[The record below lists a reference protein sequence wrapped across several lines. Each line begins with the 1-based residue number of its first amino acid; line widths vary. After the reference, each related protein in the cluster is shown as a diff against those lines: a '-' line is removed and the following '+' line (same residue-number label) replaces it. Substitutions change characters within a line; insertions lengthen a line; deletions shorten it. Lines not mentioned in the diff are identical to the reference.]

1 MSARYFF
8 TSMTRIADLQDCLFE
23 VRSLPREQW
32 ATGDYV
38 VGEVISPC
46 GKAPTIELTTGR
58 MVEVLDGDLV
68 IGAFGVRR
76 ATLEVVGDWQHIEA
90 DGLMEDL
97 TGGGLFGKATS
108 VSFLVDDLVPLV
120 YRGHVVRQGTKVCM
134 KDFVPNV
141 PVMPY
146 NCPTIITIGTSMS
159 SGKTT
164 TARVI
169 IHELKRKGLK
179 VIGAKFT
186 GAGRC
191 RDILAMQ
198 DAGAEKIYDFVDMGL
213 PSSIC
218 EPEEFRVALRKLL
231 SAIAAEKPDVMVAE
245 VGASPFEP
253 YNGSIVLEEIK
264 EQIVCTVMCAADPYG
279 VVGITHSFGLTP
291 DVISG
296 IVTDTSAGVEL
307 VEKLSGVPAVT
318 IGDRP
323 SQLQLME
330 IVLEKLNLQ

>member
-8 TSMTRIADLQDCLFE
+8 TSMTRITDLQDCPFE

-32 ATGDYV
+32 TTGDYV
-38 VGEVISPC
+38 VGEVISPG

-90 DGLMEDL
+90 DGLMKDL

-120 YRGHVVRQGTKVCM
+120 YRGHVVRNGAKVCM

-141 PVMPY
+141 PTIPY
-146 NCPTIITIGTSMS
+146 NCPTIIMIGTSMS

-191 RDILAMQ
+191 RDILAMR

-218 EPEEFRVALRKLL
+218 DPEEFRVSLRKLL

-279 VVGITHSFGLTP
+279 VVGITQSFGLTP

-307 VEKLSGVPAVT
+307 VEKLSGVKAVT
-318 IGDRP
+318 ISDRP